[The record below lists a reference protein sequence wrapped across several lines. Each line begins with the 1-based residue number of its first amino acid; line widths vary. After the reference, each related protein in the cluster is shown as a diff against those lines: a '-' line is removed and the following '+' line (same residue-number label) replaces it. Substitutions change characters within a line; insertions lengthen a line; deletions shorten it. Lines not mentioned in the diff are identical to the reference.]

1 MVLEHELLFAA
12 QLRTEEVSVSPEAIM
27 ILSELVATEIGLIA
41 LASIELYRVPI
52 LLLEVVPVFQHLIE
66 GDLYVFGQC
75 FHRNLLV
82 DRLLF
87 D

>member
-41 LASIELYRVPI
+41 LASIEIYRVPI
-52 LLLEVVPVFQHLIE
+52 LLLEVMPVFQHLIE
-66 GDLYVFGQC
+66 GDLYVFG
-75 FHRNLLV
+75 
-82 DRLLF
+82 
-87 D
+87 